1 MRFKKEICLFAFAII
16 FIALLFENFS
26 AGVLIGNE
34 SHNISLIYGPLQKI
48 TGWVNISL
56 ENQLGN
62 SELKAFNSSIP
73 ILDFLMK
80 FSDDSNINFNCS
92 PKDCKKGYSSILNSG
107 ENIKN
112 FQMNSSE
119 EKLIGLRLTGE
130 IDDIIDLKFNV
141 ISISEES
148 CLNPLK
154 IDILDDSELNDL
166 NIEWMANNFSQDLIC
181 AKTFGCYDP
190 ANWVAG
196 QESQII
202 EFKNYCEKI
211 NLSSANSFR
220 LGAEI
225 IGSGDANFTMA
236 ITFNDDYKECYKA
249 LTGANN
255 EITCDIEF
263 DENFNS
269 GGEAEICLIA
279 EKLEDNANYKIKYE
293 DETPCGYID
302 SYPHDFPIFVNQ
314 KKYSSIGNFEFN
326 QELIDLGQTYI
337 DLVEEIN
344 DYLIEKYNSNCTEE
358 CIIPIKIYSGTEQ
371 ILNLSDLTFT
381 YNKQGLPISESKF
394 YEIDQSDV
402 LINSDFQKLD
412 LEKADL
418 LTPEEIGNIS
428 LKLILGTRK
437 LFEETIEIKSI
448 PTIKNIIPSNFSVLI
463 PTKFTA
469 ILENMN
475 DSEFNESFGNLS
487 YLWDFGDET
496 TIKTT
501 NINTIK
507 HIYSE
512 IKDYN
517 LTLNISNK
525 YGGVSKTIE
534 VTPLPSKDTI
544 NNTLLDYKRDL
555 KNFES
560 DISLLE
566 IWLQEKIKEF
576 VNFNIILSEL
586 NRLTEE
592 YAEGFID
599 DNKSIE
605 IIGDL
610 IKLKVPVNL
619 SKMQSTEQIK
629 FFPDEGQLDLNSLKS
644 LGAGETNSSKKEI
657 INAINNWI
665 IENIDLL
672 LESEKYQIYF
682 KDLNNSEN
690 NYLNN
695 SLISSIKLTLQP
707 IQDLANLYLLFNIP
721 EENLKFNQ
729 NFNVQNFSGGLA
741 IIFSDLNQEKI
752 LQFLYLDNINFLLDF
767 PIFLSPKLSNLD
779 LGIIPSGICNN
790 NNLCEKELGEN
801 YKNCRADCYPLLQT
815 IFLLIGLFFMVFI
828 VYILLQEWYKKHYES
843 HLFHDKNRL
852 FNVISFIDNSLK
864 QGLIK
869 QEIFN
874 KLNKLKW
881 NGEQI
886 SYAWKRFN
894 GKRIGMWEIPI
905 FRGLEKIKIKRELEK
920 RRKFKSK

>member
-1 MRFKKEICLFAFAII
+1 MRFKKEIYLFAFVII

-34 SHNISLIYGPLQKI
+34 SHNINLIYGPLQKI
-48 TGWVNISL
+48 TGWINISL

-80 FSDDSNINFNCS
+80 FSNDSDINFNCS

-107 ENIKN
+107 ESIKN
-112 FQMNSSE
+112 FHMDSGE

-130 IDDIIDLKFNV
+130 IDNIVDLKFNV
-141 ISISEES
+141 ASIFEES

-154 IDILDDSELNDL
+154 IDILDDAELSDL

-181 AKTFGCYDP
+181 EKTFGCYDP
-190 ANWVAG
+190 ANWVAD

-202 EFKNYCEKI
+202 KSKSYCEKI

-225 IGSGDANFTMA
+225 NGSGDANFTMA
-236 ITFNDDYKECYKA
+236 ITFNDNYKECYKT

-263 DENFNS
+263 DEIFNS
-269 GGEAEICLIA
+269 GGEAEICLTA

-293 DETPCGYID
+293 DVAPCGYIN

-314 KKYSSIGNFEFN
+314 KKYSSVENFEFN
-326 QELIDLGQTYI
+326 QELIDLGQSYI
-337 DLVEEIN
+337 DLTEEIN
-344 DYLIEKYNSNCTEE
+344 NYIIEKYNSNCTEE
-358 CIIPIKIYSGTEQ
+358 CIVPIRIYSGAEQ
-371 ILNLSDLTFT
+371 ILNFSDLTFT

-394 YEIDQSDV
+394 YGIDQSEV

-412 LEKADL
+412 LGKADL

-428 LKLILGTRK
+428 LRLILDTREIFK
-437 LFEETIEIKSI
+437 ETIEIKSI
-448 PTIKNIIPSNFSVLI
+448 PIIKNIIPNNFSVLI

-469 ILENMN
+469 ILENIN
-475 DSEFNESFGNLS
+475 ESGFNESFENLV

-496 TIKTT
+496 TTQTT
-501 NINTIK
+501 NTNTIK

-512 IKDYN
+512 IRNYN
-517 LTLNISNK
+517 LTLNISNE
-525 YGGVSKTIE
+525 YGIVSKTIKI
-534 VTPLPSKDTI
+534 TPLSSKETI
-544 NNTLLDYKRDL
+544 NNTLLDYKKDL
-555 KNFES
+555 ENFES

-566 IWLQEKIKEF
+566 VWLREKIKEF

-586 NRLTEE
+586 NRLKEE

-605 IIGDL
+605 IIRDL
-610 IKLKVPVNL
+610 IKLKVPINL
-619 SKMQSTEQIK
+619 SKIQSTEQIK
-629 FFPDEGQLDLNSLKS
+629 FFPDEGQLDLNALKS
-644 LGAGETNSSKKEI
+644 LGAGETNSSKQEV

-672 LESEKYQIYF
+672 LESEKYQLYF

-690 NYLNN
+690 NYLDN
-695 SLISSIKLTLQP
+695 SSFSSIKLTLQP
-707 IQDLANLYLLFNIP
+707 IQNLEEIYLLFNTP

-729 NFNVQNFSGGLA
+729 NFNIQNFSGGIA
-741 IIFSDLNQEKI
+741 IIFSELNQEKI

-767 PIFLSPKLSNLD
+767 PIFISPKLNDLN
-779 LGIIPSGICNN
+779 LGIAPSGVCNN

-801 YKNCRADCYPLLQT
+801 YKNCQADCYPLLQT

-843 HLFHDKNRL
+843 HLFHDKNKL

-864 QGLIK
+864 QGLTK
-869 QEIFN
+869 QEISN

-881 NGEQI
+881 SGEQI
-886 SYAWKRFN
+886 NYAWKRFN

-905 FRGLEKIKIKRELEK
+905 FRGLEKIKIRRELEK
-920 RRKFKSK
+920 RRKFKSE